1 MAWAA
6 AAVGGLSAVGGIM
19 GSRSAK
25 KQQREALKLQREQLQ
40 FQKDRYNRAVGI
52 YDGLERKV
60 ADQAMEGV
68 KADLG
73 GVSDRAAGD
82 IALQFQGANE
92 AALRDQQRMGINPN
106 SGRAESQMRRSR
118 LTQALAT
125 AGGITAAREGER
137 RNAEQQTWDRR
148 FATSQVGVNQMNGT
162 ASNVGSSMN
171 GLSNTMMGIADQNQ
185 AAASALLGS
194 GGQLIGGALA
204 KKGLPA
210 TETTTPTAGGSVSPT
225 LGTQPAAK
233 VMPSARVIPQPSLG
247 LPPLQSTPLGFSP
260 VAFD

>member
-1 MAWAA
+1 MAWV
-6 AAVGGLSAVGGIM
+6 AVGIGAVNAIGGIM

-25 KQQREALKLQREQLQ
+25 KQQKEALALQREQLQ

-92 AALRDQQRMGINPN
+92 AVLRDQQRMGINPN

-137 RNAEQQTWDRR
+137 RNAEQQTWNRR
-148 FATSQVGVNQMNGT
+148 LATSQTGINQMNGQAT
-162 ASNVGSSMN
+162 NVSNSMA
-171 GLSNTMMGIADQNQ
+171 GISNTMMGIADQDQ
-185 AAASALLGS
+185 AAASALLGA

-204 KKGLPA
+204 KGLPA
-210 TETTTPTAGGSVSPT
+210 GAKAGGSVSPT

>member
-1 MAWAA
+1 MAWV
-6 AAVGGLSAVGGIM
+6 AVGIGAVNAIGGIM

-60 ADQAMEGV
+60 AEQAMEGV
-68 KADLG
+68 RADLG

-148 FATSQVGVNQMNGT
+148 FSTSQVGVNQMNGT
-162 ASNVGSSMN
+162 ASNVSNSMN
-171 GLSNTMMGIADQNQ
+171 GMASTMMGIADQEQ
-185 AAASALLGS
+185 AAASGLLV
-194 GGQLIGGALA
+194 GGATVAANALRDRADAKLA
-204 KKGLPA
+204 GGLL
-210 TETTTPTAGGSVSPT
+210 GGSVSPT
-225 LGTQPAAK
+225 LGTQPATKVTSAK
-233 VMPSARVIPQPSLG
+233 VIAQPALG
-247 LPPLQSTPLGFSP
+247 LAPLQSTPLGFSP